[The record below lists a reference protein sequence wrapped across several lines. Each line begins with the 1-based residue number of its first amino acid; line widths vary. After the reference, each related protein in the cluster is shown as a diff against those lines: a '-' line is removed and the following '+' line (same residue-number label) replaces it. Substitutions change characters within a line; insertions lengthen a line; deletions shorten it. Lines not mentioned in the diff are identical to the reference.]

1 MSTELVTAHAGKN
14 HVDASDIGAL
24 YAGALGGG
32 RYSLDVGEG
41 LAVSMTDA
49 NTLHIGTGGFI
60 FDGRWVRVTDGGE
73 DVKIA
78 NGSQGA
84 YRKDLVTYTYT
95 RDPSSGNIEEG
106 KWGVA
111 QGTAASKESDAKV
124 PEIEEGDILDGAL
137 TATCA
142 VAEVDLAGLTPTA
155 KLLLPSVASLK
166 TFGDSVSR
174 LLEPTDSGWVDMY
187 GAYGTGSYVSYR
199 LTGNLVELTWN
210 FVQESRDIWT
220 AGTLPVGFRPRGDFH
235 SCTFMADAAGVNN
248 DHVSEVEVTRNG
260 SVRFIAGAAIS
271 RARSIGNVTF
281 IADV

>member
-32 RYSLDVGEG
+32 RYALDVGEG

-111 QGTAASKESDAKV
+111 QGSAASKESDAKV
-124 PEIEEGDILDGAL
+124 PAIEEGDILDGAL

-166 TFGDSVSR
+166 SLGDSVSPKFIR
-174 LLEPTDSGWVDMY
+174 LDRSIVCCIAGGICIISVDF
-187 GAYGTGSYVSYR
+187 
-199 LTGNLVELTWN
+199 LTIHAANTMVK
-210 FVQESRDIWT
+210 I
-220 AGTLPVGFRPRGDFH
+220 GTLPDGLKPVGQVGMSQIETNKDAYIAPLRFRGDN
-235 SCTFMADAAGVNN
+235 SAYGQLMVSNAGNISVYTNRSGS
-248 DHVSEVEVTRNG
+248 DYAYFYGQLVFPVTR
-260 SVRFIAGAAIS
+260 S
-271 RARSIGNVTF
+271 
-281 IADV
+281 

>member
-32 RYSLDVGEG
+32 RYALDVGEG

-111 QGTAASKESDAKV
+111 QGTAASKESNAKV
-124 PEIEEGDILDGAL
+124 PTIEDGDILDGAL

-142 VAEVDLAGLTPTA
+142 VAEVDLAGLNPTA

-166 TFGDSVSR
+166 SLGDSVSQA
-174 LLEPTDSGWVDMY
+174 EVK
-187 GAYGTGSYVSYR
+187 
-199 LTGNLVELTWN
+199 
-210 FVQESRDIWT
+210 
-220 AGTLPVGFRPRGDFH
+220 
-235 SCTFMADAAGVNN
+235 ADK
-248 DHVSEVEVTRNG
+248 
-260 SVRFIAGAAIS
+260 AIS
-271 RARSIGNVTF
+271 AAANVRRLSDYKSPGGHTIAFSWNGEKLLVYVDGNNVRSW
-281 IADV
+281 

>member
-32 RYSLDVGEG
+32 RYALDVGEG

-124 PEIEEGDILDGAL
+124 PAIEEGDILDGAL

-142 VAEVDLAGLTPTA
+142 VAEVDLDGLTPTA

-166 TFGDSVSR
+166 TLGDSVSQDPNSVSVKASASW
-174 LLEPTDSGWVDMY
+174 LYISGY
-187 GAYGTGSYVSYR
+187 A
-199 LTGNLVELTWN
+199 
-210 FVQESRDIWT
+210 
-220 AGTLPVGFRPRGDFH
+220 
-235 SCTFMADAAGVNN
+235 CAAGVI
-248 DHVSEVEVTRNG
+248 VG
-260 SVRFIAGAAIS
+260 
-271 RARSIGNVTF
+271 GNVNPGNIISKGNDFCTITTDWEFSNTGRTLLRGAFPNKQSGVYADFSDGHTIVLRVEQQVTLALGDTF
-281 IADV
+281 SILVPCMWKL